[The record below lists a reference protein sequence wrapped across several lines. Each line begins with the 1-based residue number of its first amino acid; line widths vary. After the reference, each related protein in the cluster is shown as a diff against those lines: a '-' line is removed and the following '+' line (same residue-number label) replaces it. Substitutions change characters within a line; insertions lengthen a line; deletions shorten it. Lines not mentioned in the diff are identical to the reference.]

1 MEEQIIMD
9 IIFKF
14 KYNKLWTLQKHF
26 ENITNGFCFTKI
38 LTRINNKIIIIL
50 ILPYIKLS
58 IVLIGGILLVLVGVT
73 ALLAKYNEYR
83 DIK

>member
-26 ENITNGFCFTKI
+26 ENITNGFCFVKI
-38 LTRINNKIIIIL
+38 LTRINNKIIIVV
-50 ILPYIKLS
+50 ILPNTGLS

>member
-1 MEEQIIMD
+1 M
-9 IIFKF
+9 
-14 KYNKLWTLQKHF
+14 LQKHF
-26 ENITNGFCFTKI
+26 ENITNGFCVTKI

>member
-1 MEEQIIMD
+1 M
-9 IIFKF
+9 
-14 KYNKLWTLQKHF
+14 LQKHF

-58 IVLIGGILLVLVGVT
+58 IVLIGGILLVLVGGT

>member
-58 IVLIGGILLVLVGVT
+58 IFLIGGILLVLVGGT